1 MPKLK
6 EIIGDAAY
14 TALPED
20 IRKQHGEVDFVD
32 GSTHVDKKD
41 LETANATIKQ
51 YVKDIKKRDDDL
63 LAVQDKVKDNEDLTK
78 EIEGLKIANK
88 KDSEDYAANLA
99 KINFD
104 SKLEKKLSEYNPQ
117 NVAILKKAVDSTKL
131 SLDGD
136 NFIGLEEQIKALNET
151 DKYLFKE
158 AVSTEN
164 QAKGTGILGGGN
176 TPGDDK
182 GSDSIGALLAKSKT
196 ENKNVE
202 AQNKF
207 FA

>member
-14 TALPED
+14 AALPEEV
-20 IRKQHGEVDFVD
+20 RKQHGEVDFVD
-32 GSTHVDKKD
+32 SSLHVDKKD
-41 LETANATIKQ
+41 LETANATIKK
-51 YVKDIKKRDDDL
+51 YEGDIRKRDKTIEDI
-63 LAVQDKVKDNEDLTK
+63 QGKVKDNEDLTK
-78 EIEGLKIANK
+78 EIEDLKVANK
-88 KDSEDYAANLA
+88 KESDDYAANLA
-99 KINFD
+99 KIHFD
-104 SKLEKKLSEYNPQ
+104 SKLEKKLSDYNPQ
-117 NVAILKKAVDSTKL
+117 NVAILKKALDTTKI

-136 NFIGLEEQIKALNET
+136 NFLGLDEQIKALNET

-158 AVSTEN
+158 TVNTEDKG
-164 QAKGTGILGGGN
+164 KGTGIIGSDKSSV
-176 TPGDDK
+176 DDK
-182 GSDSIGALLAKSKT
+182 GTSSIGALLAKAKT